1 MELVEALN
9 GTCSFVMGKLTW
21 VNSIMRQGDKDDQ
34 HHKEYQVEEEVD
46 TDTQPFNRCCIMEG
60 DAGVV
65 IY

>member
-1 MELVEALN
+1 
-9 GTCSFVMGKLTW
+9 MGKLTW

-46 TDTQPFNRCCIMEG
+46 TDTQPFNRCCIVEG

-65 IY
+65 VY